1 MSRDPG
7 KPIRGFQR
15 LLDVLAHPEA
25 RGLKPEARSPGGRAG
40 MSLVEILVVVVVMAL
55 LAAALAFNLGGLRAA
70 GLDEEALSLSRMSR
84 SALMYALTRATTVRL
99 VVDIDA
105 RVVTAEK
112 AGAPVLVDEAGRM
125 VETDAGDD
133 EEPPDAGATV
143 EPPLGSLGLG
153 AGPLS
158 DPGLFS
164 FDDLVRPPGY
174 RSPVFQPIDD
184 PRLRPLRLR
193 RAESMRVYLPA
204 QEEPIEEGRVYL
216 LYRDDGT
223 ADGGVVHI
231 EDADGRVQAVEIDR
245 LTGRGAV
252 YPYPYLPEPAE
263 TTR

>member
-1 MSRDPG
+1 MGGRRTAG
-7 KPIRGFQR
+7 AA
-15 LLDVLAHPEA
+15 L
-25 RGLKPEARSPGGRAG
+25 GGRAG
-40 MSLVEILVVVVVMAL
+40 MTLVEILMAVVVMAL
-55 LAAALAFNLGGLRAA
+55 LAVALAFNLGGLRAA
-70 GLDEEALSLSRMSR
+70 GLDEEALGLSRMSR

-112 AGAPVLVDEAGRM
+112 AGAPVLVDETGRM

-133 EEPPDAGATV
+133 EEPSDLSG
-143 EPPLGSLGLG
+143 ESG
-153 AGPLS
+153 LS
-158 DPGLFS
+158 DLSPGPGGGSFS

-184 PRLRPLRLR
+184 PRLRPLRFR
-193 RAESMRVYLPA
+193 RAESMRVYLPG